1 MKKLISILL
10 ALSLVASLAACSKTQ
25 TDIPATNPVDDN
37 AEPPSEEI
45 IHGES
50 DITYVNIVVS
60 DEGVYV
66 DDVLA
71 TSEGDVY
78 VANDVVYYESGKD
91 FTYGEGSEKDA
102 HSAEEAAAHTVV
114 HITKPGDYF
123 VSGSLSAGQI
133 AIDLGKEAKE
143 DPNAVVNLYLNG
155 VNITNTVAPGIIF
168 YNVYECGN
176 DDTEAAS
183 ADVDT
188 SAAGAN
194 IFIVGGTENVINGSY
209 VARIYKPDSV
219 VLNED
224 KTKVE
229 EAKKLHK
236 YDGAVYSRMSMNVN
250 CWEGESGS
258 LFINAE
264 NEGLDTEMHLT
275 INGGYINIRSGND
288 GINTNEDGV
297 SVTTISGGT
306 LNIVV
311 TGTTGEGD
319 GIDSN
324 GWLVINGGTVTT
336 QACDFSMDAGIDS
349 DMGIHI
355 NGGTVCVTG
364 NMLDR
369 ISDSKQN
376 FVVFEFNKAMSGA
389 LSLKDSADVTIA
401 ECATENSFKYLLF
414 SNESIVPGEYT
425 LWEGFGI
432 QHEGYATSN
441 MGGFGGRPGGT
452 MPDGVKLPE
461 NVQPGETPPNFP
473 EGNFADM
480 TPPPGGNF
488 EIPYPPANADE
499 PQNKGERKEQFD
511 GQKPDNMFS
520 GENKKNKGEK
530 PIDMEDVEVSN
541 IFTIQEGAN
550 YFYIVIS

>member
-1 MKKLISILL
+1 MNFRSIRNMMLVFVCASVFVFPSVKADATEISQVVNAGIATAVEHVEDEVAL
-10 ALSLVASLAACSKTQ
+10 ASAVA
-25 TDIPATNPVDDN
+25 P
-37 AEPPSEEI
+37 
-45 IHGES
+45 
-50 DITYVNIVVS
+50 
-60 DEGVYV
+60 
-66 DDVLA
+66 
-71 TSEGDVY
+71 
-78 VANDVVYYESGKD
+78 
-91 FTYGEGSEKDA
+91 
-102 HSAEEAAAHTVV
+102 
-114 HITKPGDYF
+114 
-123 VSGSLSAGQI
+123 
-133 AIDLGKEAKE
+133 
-143 DPNAVVNLYLNG
+143 AVVDGYTVLG
-155 VNITNTVAPGIIF
+155 V
-168 YNVYECGN
+168 
-176 DDTEAAS
+176 
-183 ADVDT
+183 VD
-188 SAAGAN
+188 A
-194 IFIVGGTENVINGSY
+194 
-209 VARIYKPDSV
+209 
-219 VLNED
+219 
-224 KTKVE
+224 
-229 EAKKLHK
+229 
-236 YDGAVYSRMSMNVN
+236 
-250 CWEGESGS
+250 ES
-258 LFINAE
+258 
-264 NEGLDTEMHLT
+264 
-275 INGGYINIRSGND
+275 GYINIRSGND

-297 SVTTISGGT
+297 SVTAINGGT

-389 LSLKDSADVTIA
+389 LSLKDSADTTVA

-414 SNESIVPGEYT
+414 SNENIVPGEYT

-432 QHEGYATSN
+432 QHVGYATGN
-441 MGGFGGRPGGT
+441 MGGFGGRPGGA

-480 TPPPGGNF
+480 TPPPSGNF

-499 PQNKGERKEQFD
+499 PQNNGERKEQFD
-511 GQKPDNMFS
+511 GQKPDDMFS

-530 PIDMEDVEVSN
+530 PIDMEDAEVSN